1 MAICRWTR
9 VRVAA
14 VGLLGLAAIG
24 TSAYAGGSI
33 KDDAVP
39 EQPPERGVVFGGV
52 DLANGAQYY
61 FDGIIVSLNGDMN
74 KDGFVVRAY
83 GSLVDYDLNPGH
95 GQGYQTDLM
104 LGYHINRGRYDGAIY
119 IGGDWQNYTLHPD
132 NPTEHVRGTEFG
144 FKVAADMET
153 SKELPYYLSL
163 NGMYSTAF
171 DSFWVRARTGFNRD
185 RITFGPEAIVM
196 GNTGFDAQRVGGFV
210 TFDLKLLPG
219 RPPVELTLSSGYQFV
234 NGANNNTSGNSGT
247 GGGEGVYG
255 AVVLSTTF

>member
-1 MAICRWTR
+1 
-9 VRVAA
+9 
-14 VGLLGLAAIG
+14 VGLIGLAAIG
-24 TSAYAGGSI
+24 TSAYADGSI
-33 KDDAVP
+33 KYGAVP

-52 DLANGAQYY
+52 DIVNGAQYY

-74 KDGFVVRAY
+74 KDGFVLRAY

-95 GQGYQTDLM
+95 GQGLQTDLM
-104 LGYHINRGRYDGAIY
+104 LGYHINRDRYDASIY
-119 IGGDWQNYTLHPD
+119 IGGDWQNYTLHPENFTD
-132 NPTEHVRGTEFG
+132 NPRGTEFG

-153 SKELPYYLSL
+153 SKELPYYLAL

-171 DSFWVRARTGFNRD
+171 DSFWVRARTGFNRDGFYRD

-219 RPPVELTLSSGYQFV
+219 RPPVEITFSSGYQFV
-234 NGANNNTSGNSGT
+234 NGSNNDSTSTGNNSSS
-247 GGGEGVYG
+247 GGGQGVYG